1 VHEAERQS
9 LPNTDRLSVLTAS
22 ILLAYAVLPFIQ
34 LPDRVLS
41 LSMFGALFNY
51 TINFSTILTI
61 ISAALAA
68 AGTDWLLRDHP
79 RLAGQRTYQHLL
91 IPAFTAWVIGAPLSA
106 SQVGLQWW
114 GVFGFGSLLLVL
126 VLVSEYIAVDPYDT
140 RHGPASVALIAV
152 SYALFLI
159 LIITLVGA
167 GMRLYLMLPALVLAA
182 FLITLR
188 SLYLRL
194 NGRWSVGWS
203 AAVALV
209 VGQVITALHYLPVS
223 PLRFGLMV
231 VGLAYAL
238 ASLAGSV
245 EERRAGRSLWLEPLL
260 MISVLWGLAIFLRI

>member
-1 VHEAERQS
+1 MHEAERQS

-22 ILLAYAVLPFIQ
+22 ILLAYAVLPFVQ
-34 LPDRVLS
+34 LPDRSYS
-41 LSMFGALFNY
+41 LPLLGILFVY
-51 TINFSTILTI
+51 EINFSTILTI

-79 RLAGQRTYQHLL
+79 RLGGQSTFQHWLL
-91 IPAFTAWVIGAPLSA
+91 PAFTAWVIGAPLSA

-114 GVFGFGSLLLVL
+114 GVFGFGSLLLVM

-167 GMRLYLMLPALVLAA
+167 GMRLYLLLPAIVLAV

-194 NGRWSVGWS
+194 NGRWSLGWS

-209 VGQVITALHYLPVS
+209 VGQVVTALHYLPIA

-245 EERRAGRSLWLEPLL
+245 EEHRAGRGLWLEPVL
-260 MISVLWGLAIFLRI
+260 MIAVLWGLALFLRI